1 MPSSPPRAD
10 MIAQRVDAILLQ
22 VDGIIR
28 LATDERR
35 RQWDKDKKAVKR
47 QISELTEDVRDFKR
61 QHRTLYRQATQS

>member
-1 MPSSPPRAD
+1 